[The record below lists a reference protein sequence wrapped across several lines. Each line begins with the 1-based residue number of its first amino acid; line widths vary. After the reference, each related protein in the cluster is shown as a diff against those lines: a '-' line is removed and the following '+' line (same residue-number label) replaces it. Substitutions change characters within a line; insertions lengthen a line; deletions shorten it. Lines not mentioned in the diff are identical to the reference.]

1 MAVFGQFE
9 ELRLPILPCL
19 DPTVPKGT
27 ALIRLVFHAH
37 NTNKDIDQLLD
48 HMAAWATQ
56 TLASER
62 GESQTAALPI
72 PHHISALLR
81 AKG

>member
-37 NTNKDIDQLLD
+37 NTNKDIE
-48 HMAAWATQ
+48 